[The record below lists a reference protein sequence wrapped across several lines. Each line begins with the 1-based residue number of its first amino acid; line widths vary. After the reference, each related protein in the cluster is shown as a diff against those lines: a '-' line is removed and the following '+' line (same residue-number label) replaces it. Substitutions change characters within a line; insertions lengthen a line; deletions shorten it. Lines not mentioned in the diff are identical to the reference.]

1 MRDRFKSHFKINNI
15 ISVHPDTIINT
26 QKNSFENTNMGLI
39 TFFYPSL
46 PRVFKNFEVIA
57 EAVKI
62 IKESKDHR
70 FRVILTLDG
79 SENRYAISI
88 FRKYSYLTE
97 IEFIGLKDRETIF
110 RLYNETDCL
119 LFPSKLESWGLPLS
133 EFKGFN
139 KPIIS
144 ADLPYARET
153 LGDYGKVCY
162 FNPDSANDLAC
173 HMQDLINGKIKYD
186 ICEKVE
192 LPDANSWKE
201 LLDIVIK

>member
-1 MRDRFKSHFKINNI
+1 MRDRFKSIFKINNI
-15 ISVHPDTIINT
+15 ISVHPDTIIDSQRSYIKNT
-26 QKNSFENTNMGLI
+26 KMGLT

-62 IKESKDHR
+62 IRESKDHM
-70 FRVILTLDG
+70 FKVILTLDG
-79 SENRYAISI
+79 SENRYAKNI
-88 FRKYSYLTE
+88 FRKYSHLTE
-97 IEFIGLKDRETIF
+97 IEFIGLKDREEIF
-110 RLYNETDCL
+110 SLYSETDCL

-133 EFKGFN
+133 EFKIYN

-144 ADLPYARET
+144 ADLPYAKET
-153 LGDYGKVCY
+153 LGDYRKVCY
-162 FNPDSANDLAC
+162 FNPDSATDLA
-173 HMQDLINGKIKYD
+173 HQMQDLLDGKIKYD
-186 ICEKVE
+186 ISEKVE